1 MEEHKSCLKKRK
13 MKKIMMFETCTHVE
27 VTLMLTFSIWQDV
40 VLTSGCS
47 GALDLCITCLAN
59 PGQNILIPRPGFSI
73 YKTLAKSLGIDVK
86 HYSLLVRGI
95 GIKPGLKCIGV
106 GK

>member
-1 MEEHKSCLKKRK
+1 
-13 MKKIMMFETCTHVE
+13 MKIVSSKDLFLPIV
-27 VTLMLTFSIWQDV
+27 FSSLQDI

-73 YKTLAKSLGIDVK
+73 YKTLAESLGIQVK
-86 HYSLLVRGI
+86 HYSLLVCMSTLLI
-95 GIKPGLKCIGV
+95 TTT
-106 GK
+106 